1 LVGDDDPGAGS
12 VASSVGRWSYGRTE
26 VERTAGSGSLVASSA
41 AREGFAAA
49 EARRRRYDVGG
60 AEERTCGL
68 ACGPTGA
75 AAAVSWRTVSLRVVF
90 VDAGRRRHNLGRKS
104 ANTRSGK

>member
-1 LVGDDDPGAGS
+1 LVGDDDSGAGS
-12 VASSVGRWSYGRTE
+12 VASSVSRWSYGRTE

-41 AREGFAAA
+41 AREGFASA
-49 EARRRRYDVGG
+49 ETRRRRYDVGG

-68 ACGPTGA
+68 ACRPTG